1 MSQAVERPIPAPV
14 FLPLR
19 EFLRAYG
26 ISKTSFYRRAALG
39 NMPPV
44 VKIGRSTL
52 VPVAAADEWF
62 AARIQPAIEISR
74 AAHRI
79 AA

>member
-1 MSQAVERPIPAPV
+1 MSQAVERPIPAPA

-19 EFLRAYG
+19 EFLQIYG
-26 ISKTSFYRRAALG
+26 LSKTSFYRRAALG

-52 VPVAAADEWF
+52 VPVAEADAWF
-62 AARIQPAIEISR
+62 AARVQPASSLSQPR
-74 AAHRI
+74 GGS
-79 AA
+79 